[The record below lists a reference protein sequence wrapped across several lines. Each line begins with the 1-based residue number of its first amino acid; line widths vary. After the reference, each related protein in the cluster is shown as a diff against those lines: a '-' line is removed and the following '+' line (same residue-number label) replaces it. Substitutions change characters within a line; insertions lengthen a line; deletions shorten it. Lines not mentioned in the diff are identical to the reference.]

1 MNAEIARNRYV
12 LFTTFRKSGVAVK
25 TAVWI
30 APLGVNEFGDNEA
43 CFTVGGE
50 SGKVKRLRN
59 NANVTLQ
66 KCDVRGRV
74 VASTPVV
81 VATARVVTV
90 PIANPSMW
98 QCATST
104 RSNFEC
110 WNGQVPSRQ
119 RSSVSLLLTL
129 QSLLRLTSRNACINA
144 SCFFSSDAVQFC
156 NISLRK

>member
-81 VATARVVTV
+81 KATARVVTGADCE
-90 PIANPSMW
+90 PIDVAMRNKYKIQFRMLEWSS
-98 QCATST
+98 AITSKIK
-104 RSNFEC
+104 
-110 WNGQVPSRQ
+110 RQ
-119 RSSVSLLLTL
+119 SV
-129 QSLLRLTSRNACINA
+129 A
-144 SCFFSSDAVQFC
+144 DAAVIVTF
-156 NISLRK
+156 N

>member
-74 VASTPVV
+74 VANTPVV
-81 VATARVVTV
+81 KATARVVTGADCE
-90 PIANPSMW
+90 PINVAMRNKYKIQFRMLEWSS
-98 QCATST
+98 AITSKIK
-104 RSNFEC
+104 
-110 WNGQVPSRQ
+110 RQ
-119 RSSVSLLLTL
+119 SV
-129 QSLLRLTSRNACINA
+129 A
-144 SCFFSSDAVQFC
+144 DAAVIVTF
-156 NISLRK
+156 N

>member
-12 LFTTFRKSGVAVK
+12 LFTTFCKSGVAVK
-25 TAVWI
+25 TAVGF

-81 VATARVVTV
+81 KATARVVTGADCE
-90 PIANPSMW
+90 PINVAMRNKYKIQFRMLEWSS
-98 QCATST
+98 AITSKIK
-104 RSNFEC
+104 
-110 WNGQVPSRQ
+110 RQ
-119 RSSVSLLLTL
+119 SV
-129 QSLLRLTSRNACINA
+129 A
-144 SCFFSSDAVQFC
+144 DAAVIVTF
-156 NISLRK
+156 N

>member
-81 VATARVVTV
+81 KATARVVTGPDCE
-90 PIANPSMW
+90 PINVAMRNKYKIQFRMLEWSS
-98 QCATST
+98 AITSKIK
-104 RSNFEC
+104 
-110 WNGQVPSRQ
+110 RQ
-119 RSSVSLLLTL
+119 SV
-129 QSLLRLTSRNACINA
+129 A
-144 SCFFSSDAVQFC
+144 DAAVIVTF
-156 NISLRK
+156 N